1 MSARGIVELCWG
13 PQQGAKAVVTPG
25 RPLTLGR
32 DPAASLVL
40 DDPTVAPVHAAVEW
54 DGRTARL
61 RHLGGP
67 ALTLLSGQAV
77 TTVAPLEHAAWIRIG
92 GTDLSFHVE
101 ALTPAPW
108 SREPDDEVAAEAA
121 LAHLQRVPGPLFA
134 VLDTACEP
142 RIAELV
148 RESVAPWRSLF
159 DGVEGARLADAAPH
173 VVSLSADPRL
183 CADLVREGWGYRWG
197 VLLTSDRSLFEVRQ
211 HLRKFLLVQR
221 EGTPEPTYFRFYDPG
236 VLRVFL
242 DTCTP
247 TELSQWFGGVIRC
260 HLGEDLDSPTGWW
273 RFDAR

>member
-13 PQQGAKAVVTPG
+13 PQQGAKAIVTPG

-54 DGRTARL
+54 DGSTARL

-142 RIAELV
+142 RIAS
-148 RESVAPWRSLF
+148 RWRR
-159 DGVEGARLADAAPH
+159 GARCSTGSRAP
-173 VVSLSADPRL
+173 A
-183 CADLVREGWGYRWG
+183 
-197 VLLTSDRSLFEVRQ
+197 
-211 HLRKFLLVQR
+211 
-221 EGTPEPTYFRFYDPG
+221 
-236 VLRVFL
+236 
-242 DTCTP
+242 
-247 TELSQWFGGVIRC
+247 
-260 HLGEDLDSPTGWW
+260 SPTPPRTWS
-273 RFDAR
+273 RCRPTRACAPTSCARAGATAGGCC